1 MRRLSP
7 PQPLRSALQ
16 ACLLAVILMAH
27 PLFLSAQEPERSL
40 VESVEFRGNR
50 RVPVASMRARIFT
63 EAGDPYDEN
72 ALRRDFM
79 ALYNTG
85 LFEDIVLS
93 VEEGESGKIVVF
105 EIRERPTIRIIQY
118 EGNSSV
124 TMSDILDRFRE
135 RSVGLTVESR
145 YDPTRVKRA
154 EVVLQQLLAERGRQM
169 ATVTAEARQ
178 IPPSSVA
185 LTFVINEGPKVKVGR
200 IDFEGNTIIP
210 RGKLVRAMRNSRPI
224 GIPYSLILTDL
235 FSKTYD
241 KNKLDIDIELV
252 RGAYQDRGYF
262 QALIEQPAI
271 TERESGGGWFRI
283 PWIYPNRPGRK
294 VDITIPIVEGEQFT
308 LGSMSFQNST
318 IFSDQQGALRS
329 LFNMQEGDL
338 FNISRIREGLENLRQ
353 LYGEFGY
360 LNFVASPLTEID
372 EINRRIDMTF
382 DLDEGQQYR
391 IRRIEFAG
399 NTTTRDKV
407 IRRELMVAEGS
418 LFNSRLWELSVLR
431 LNQLDYFEK
440 LDHTADSQIQTDNRN
455 GTVDI
460 GLTVK
465 EKGKNAIGF
474 SGGVSGLSGS
484 FVGFNYQTNNFMGRG
499 ETLTFDAQLGSLER
513 NILFGMTQPYLF
525 DRPLQ
530 AGFTLFSRRFSFNEA
545 EQASIF
551 SGQDIRPLF
560 DLLGQENIQN
570 YRQSS
575 LGFTSFA
582 SYPLR
587 NNFTRLGFTYG
598 FESSKI
604 TTFST
609 ISRVL
614 FEDLN
619 FNGISGPDSLT
630 GIRTSKIIPT
640 IIYNTVDHPL
650 TPSRGSSFFSSLE
663 LAGLGGNVRFYRPAL
678 DIKHFR
684 PFGGGNRTLGVHLSL
699 STINGYG
706 GRVIPP
712 FSRSYAGGEND
723 VRGFD
728 FFTISPIVF
737 LPDTATIPVLN
748 ADGTQRVSSGEDAIG
763 QQNRLFQTMTIPVNR
778 ITFPGGDTKVISN
791 VEYRIPILGPVSLA
805 IFSDFGLNM
814 AWHRKQL
821 SMTQRRIDELRSAFP
836 STDFQNQL
844 EIAEGTNTKW
854 RASTGLELQ
863 VIMPIVNAPFRVY
876 YAYNPLRLQT
886 NISPAPL
893 IDPAFFPN
901 QATFQNAVNAF
912 GTPRAYSEPAS
923 TFRFT
928 IGRTF

>member
-1 MRRLSP
+1 M
-7 PQPLRSALQ
+7 Q
-16 ACLLAVILMAH
+16 ACLLAAMLLAH

-63 EAGDPYDEN
+63 EPGDLYDES

-85 LFEDIVLS
+85 LFDDIVLS
-93 VEEGESGKIVVF
+93 VEEGESGKIIVF

-124 TMSDILDRFRE
+124 TTSDILDRFRE
-135 RSVGLTVESR
+135 RRVGLTVESR

-169 ATVTAEARQ
+169 ATVKVEARQ

-200 IDFEGNTIIP
+200 IDFEGNTLIP

-224 GIPYSLILTDL
+224 GIPYSLIFTDL

-241 KNKLDIDIELV
+241 KNKLDIDLELL

-262 QALIEQPAI
+262 QALIEQPTI

-308 LGSMSFQNST
+308 LGSMNFRNST
-318 IFSDQQGALRS
+318 IFSDEQGALRS
-329 LFNMQEGDL
+329 LFDMQEGDL
-338 FNISRIREGLENLRQ
+338 FDVSKIREGLENLRQ
-353 LYGEFGY
+353 LYGEYGY
-360 LNFVASPLTEID
+360 INFVASPQTEID
-372 EINRRIDMTF
+372 ETNRRIDMDF
-382 DLDEGQQYR
+382 ALEEGQQYR
-391 IRRIEFAG
+391 VRRIEFVG

-407 IRRELMVAEGS
+407 IRREIMLGEGG
-418 LFNSRLWELSVLR
+418 LFNSRLWEMSILR

-440 LDHTADSQIQTDNRN
+440 LDHTTDSQIQTDNRN

-484 FVGFNYQTNNFMGRG
+484 FIGFNYQTNNFMGRG

-513 NILFGMTQPYLF
+513 NILFGMTQPYMF

-530 AGFTLFSRRFSFNEA
+530 VGYTLYSRRFSFNEA

-551 SGQDIRPLF
+551 SGQDVRPLF

-587 NNFTRLGFTYG
+587 NNFTRLGFSYG

-609 ISRVL
+609 ISQVL
-614 FEDLN
+614 FEDMN
-619 FNGISGPDSLT
+619 FNGISGPDSLS

-640 IIYNTVDHPL
+640 ISYNTVDHPL
-650 TPSRGSSFFSSLE
+650 MPSRGSSFFSSLE

-678 DIKHFR
+678 DVKHFR
-684 PFGGGNRTLGVHLSL
+684 PFGGNRTLGVHLSL
-699 STINGYG
+699 STIKGYG

-763 QQNRLFQTMTIPVNR
+763 QQNRIFQTMTIPVNR

-791 VEYRIPILGPVSLA
+791 IEYRIPIFGPVSLA
-805 IFSDFGLNM
+805 IFGDFGLNM
-814 AWHRKQL
+814 AWHREQL
-821 SMTQRRIDELRSAFP
+821 HLSQRRIDELRSAFP
-836 STDFQNQL
+836 STDFQNKL
-844 EIAEGTNTKW
+844 EIAEGTNAKW

-863 VIMPIVNAPFRVY
+863 IIMPVVNAPFRVY

-886 NISPAPL
+886 NISPASL

-901 QATFQNAVNAF
+901 QATFQNAVTAY
-912 GTPRAYSEPAS
+912 GKPRAYSEPAS